1 MNGIWS
7 SSQKRKL
14 THCAPAVGLVAL
26 FVTILAQSADV
37 RAEGATRGAL
47 RIPVSEQYLL
57 LAANQDRAA
66 HGLGPVA
73 YDPSLSV
80 AASMHAREM
89 AAHGTISHQF
99 PGEMDLSER
108 ASRYGVRFS
117 LITENVAIASTSAEA
132 HSLWMASPGHRA
144 NLLDPKVN
152 TIGIAVLMRG
162 DEAFAVEDFAS
173 KVENRTIEE
182 QEKTVS
188 RLIGEIGPLTVELSR
203 VEARATCVMSTGY
216 AGSRRPAFI
225 MRYTSST
232 LDDVPAELRRR
243 IESGRYHAALVGACP
258 ATDVGPF
265 AAYNLAVLLY
275 P

>member
-1 MNGIWS
+1 MSSLGS
-7 SSQKRKL
+7 SSQKQRS
-14 THCAPAVGLVAL
+14 PRVGL
-26 FVTILAQSADV
+26 FVLSMVIAATSASAW
-37 RAEGATRGAL
+37 AEGSTRGAV
-47 RIPVSEQYLL
+47 RIPISEQYLL
-57 LAANQDRAA
+57 FAANQDRAA
-66 HGLGPVA
+66 HGLGPVV

-173 KVENRTIEE
+173 KVEVRTIEE
-182 QEKTVS
+182 QETAVS
-188 RLIGEIGPLTVELSR
+188 RLVGGIGLVRVEPNQA
-203 VEARATCVMSTGY
+203 EARATCAMSTGFS
-216 AGSRRPAFI
+216 GSRRPSFI

-232 LDDVPAELRRR
+232 LEDVPAELRRR
-243 IESGRYHAALVGACP
+243 IESGRYHVALVGACP
-258 ATDVGPF
+258 ATDNGPF
-265 AAYNLAVLLY
+265 AAYNLAVLLF